1 MAAGDP
7 GRTGRP
13 LAGQLK
19 RFLVVGLASTAGSY
33 LAFLAFLQVLHHQ
46 LAYALAFAVGLLIGY
61 GLNATWTFGAGHSM
75 LRLGLYP
82 LAYLPQLALGAGLLE
97 AIVTGLGIDPALAVL
112 VVIAVSVPF
121 NFILMRWIFRY
132 TGRARGRGD
141 HG

>member
-1 MAAGDP
+1 MAANEPD
-7 GRTGRP
+7 RAGRP

-46 LAYALAFAVGLLIGY
+46 FAYALAFLVGLLIGY
-61 GLNATWTFGAGHSM
+61 GLNATWTFQARHSM

-97 AIVTGLGIDPALAVL
+97 AAVTGLGIDPELAVL
-112 VVIAVSVPF
+112 VVIAVSVPI
-121 NFILMRWIFRY
+121 NFIIMRWIFRHA
-132 TGRARGRGD
+132 GPDRR
-141 HG
+141 